1 MRAVFIILNMCHAV
15 RVTGV
20 LFHAISPIP
29 KPSNKYPDKLKKN
42 PIQNNQWNTDI
53 LYLWIFKWF
62 SFIFS
67 YELEMSSP
75 NVFRIVANKNL
86 NMEID
91 YSNIVLTSN
100 RS

>member
-1 MRAVFIILNMCHAV
+1 
-15 RVTGV
+15 
-20 LFHAISPIP
+20 
-29 KPSNKYPDKLKKN
+29 
-42 PIQNNQWNTDI
+42 
-53 LYLWIFKWF
+53 
-62 SFIFS
+62 
-67 YELEMSSP
+67 MSSP